1 MIIQSLPFH
10 QKRPI
15 LFKWYLFTCTWTNKE
30 KLRAVATDGHRLAQA
45 EISLPEGAKDMSG
58 IILPEKLLEKLES

>member
-1 MIIQSLPFH
+1 M
-10 QKRPI
+10 
-15 LFKWYLFTCTWTNKE
+15 YLGQTKKNLEQLQQTVIDYK
-30 KLRAVATDGHRLAQA
+30 A